1 MLYYE
6 RKFGKEGKDLII
18 GVDEAGR
25 GPLAGPVVAAAV
37 WLKTFSFTNRV
48 DDSKKLSHRQRE
60 NAFLEIIGKSV
71 FGVGIINEKVID
83 RVNILQATQLA
94 MERAIA
100 ELLVKVGIFQAAKAQ
115 LLVDGP
121 VKLNVNLPV
130 ANIIK
135 GDAKSKSIASASII
149 AKVTRDRLMDIY
161 DRIFPQ
167 YGFKRHRGYPTEAHR
182 AAIKKF
188 GSTTIHRQ
196 SFYGVK
202 KLGQT
207 PIFSPSYY

>member
-1 MLYYE
+1 MMLYYE
-6 RKFGKEGKDLII
+6 RKFGKAGKNLII

-60 NAFLEIIGKSV
+60 NAFLEIIEKSV

-83 RVNILQATQLA
+83 RVNILKATQFA

-100 ELLVKVGIFQAAKAQ
+100 ELLVKIGTFQAAKAQ
-115 LLVDGP
+115 LLVDGL
-121 VKLNVNLPV
+121 VKLDINLPV
-130 ANIIK
+130 VNIIK

-196 SFYGVK
+196 SFHGV
-202 KLGQT
+202 
-207 PIFSPSYY
+207 